1 MSWPSGLGSA
11 LASLALTCGA
21 RAAGLDGSGYELVSS
36 LDFSAIGGQDGGR
49 GRLIADGERVVRLGG
64 LVERFS
70 YDPEGRIPID
80 VEVFVPHNRSWAAL
94 PFEGKLRILEWERG
108 GVWTP
113 EADHR
118 LELSSPFDFNWMS
131 MARSGPYLICAGSEF
146 GGPGFGP
153 IFQTLESDGRGGVRE
168 VARTTDRTA
177 GVGVATWLT
186 ADRQNGLYF
195 ADNGGAYGARL
206 EADGTVTIQGEL
218 LEGNTHDILASPKLD
233 LLYYTSDDVGLLIHR
248 IIEPGWTEP
257 ADQLLQG
264 HFLWDIAAWHDTVAN
279 LDRVA
284 TISEDSL
291 HVFEIDNNATTT
303 RLLTEALDRGR
314 HSARVTFLESG
325 ALICATG
332 TLGASIRP
340 ADDLS
345 RRREVELPPAGIL
358 MDFEPQGRTAL
369 SLAGDIPAEPLRKF
383 VLSEHIRTESGAY
396 LPRANLVLTHG
407 HSFATHENFVYVY
420 TSKNGFDYRIHVV
433 ERLPGPRLSLVDS
446 VATAGWFTAP
456 LLAADG
462 LLIAGSEIFDLSDPR
477 HPTVLATMNH
487 RTDTVRERSHPI
499 EPRARLVASA
509 SYYYFT
515 EPDSVFLWR
524 LSREEGLVREWG
536 DSLSLAPSGHIA
548 LDDTRDLMY
557 LSEGVRIFVFDI
569 ADPTDPEL
577 LSEFSYYDNQ
587 QRCLRGLAAADGLLH
602 IADYHCF
609 DNYQLYQLRPWW
621 WNGDE
626 PVPVG
631 PALRTPI
638 RGRHLH
644 GREGHIIYP

>member
-248 IIEPGWTEP
+248 IIEPG
-257 ADQLLQG
+257 
-264 HFLWDIAAWHDTVAN
+264 
-279 LDRVA
+279 
-284 TISEDSL
+284 
-291 HVFEIDNNATTT
+291 
-303 RLLTEALDRGR
+303 
-314 HSARVTFLESG
+314 
-325 ALICATG
+325 
-332 TLGASIRP
+332 
-340 ADDLS
+340 
-345 RRREVELPPAGIL
+345 
-358 MDFEPQGRTAL
+358 
-369 SLAGDIPAEPLRKF
+369 
-383 VLSEHIRTESGAY
+383 
-396 LPRANLVLTHG
+396 
-407 HSFATHENFVYVY
+407 
-420 TSKNGFDYRIHVV
+420 
-433 ERLPGPRLSLVDS
+433 
-446 VATAGWFTAP
+446 
-456 LLAADG
+456 
-462 LLIAGSEIFDLSDPR
+462 
-477 HPTVLATMNH
+477 
-487 RTDTVRERSHPI
+487 
-499 EPRARLVASA
+499 
-509 SYYYFT
+509 
-515 EPDSVFLWR
+515 
-524 LSREEGLVREWG
+524 
-536 DSLSLAPSGHIA
+536 
-548 LDDTRDLMY
+548 
-557 LSEGVRIFVFDI
+557 
-569 ADPTDPEL
+569 
-577 LSEFSYYDNQ
+577 
-587 QRCLRGLAAADGLLH
+587 
-602 IADYHCF
+602 
-609 DNYQLYQLRPWW
+609 
-621 WNGDE
+621 
-626 PVPVG
+626 
-631 PALRTPI
+631 
-638 RGRHLH
+638 
-644 GREGHIIYP
+644 